1 MPLKKVI
8 LCPNPYRDKGLAA
21 AKEAAKI
28 LEEVGIRT
36 AACLPFRMEGSGQE
50 TDLELRPLQQELRG
64 GDLLVAFGG
73 DGTILHL
80 AKAAATHG
88 LPVLGV
94 NLGSLGFM
102 SELER
107 NEMHLL
113 RNLATGAYRK
123 ERRMMMDVFVER
135 EGRRVYNNLGL
146 NDAVVTKGA
155 VARVIRMDVHV
166 GKAHL
171 GLVEGDGVVI
181 ATPTGS
187 TAYSLSAGG
196 PIVEPVTKNFIVS
209 PICAH
214 SIHSNSYVLS
224 AGNTIAVVPRDIGR
238 KPVLL
243 SVDGGKPFSLRAG
256 DRVTVRCS
264 RYETELVRLSD
275 KSIFEVLRT
284 KMTGELHHEE

>member
-1 MPLKKVI
+1 MKRVI
-8 LCPNPYRDKGLAA
+8 LCPNPYRDKDLAA
-21 AKEAAKI
+21 AKEAAAI
-28 LEEVGIRT
+28 LKETGIAT
-36 AACLPFRMEGSGQE
+36 VACLPFRMDGTGQNYGME
-50 TDLELRPLQQELRG
+50 IRPMQQEIRNC
-64 GDLLVAFGG
+64 DLLIAFGG

-80 AKAAATHG
+80 AKTAAMRS

-113 RNLATGAYRK
+113 KNLATGQYKR

-135 EGRRVYNNLGL
+135 EGKRVYHNSGL

-155 VARVIRMDVHV
+155 VARVVRMDVLV
-166 GKAHL
+166 GDASM
-171 GLVEGDGVVI
+171 GLLEGDGVVV

-187 TAYSLSAGG
+187 TAYSMSAGG
-196 PIVEPVTKNFIVS
+196 PIVEPTARNFVIS

-224 AGNTIAVVPRDIGR
+224 ATTVITVIPKDVGR
-238 KPVLL
+238 KPVFL
-243 SVDGGKPFSLRAG
+243 SVDGGRAFSLHAG
-256 DRVTVRCS
+256 DRIVIRNS
-264 RYETELVRLSD
+264 RYETELIRLSD
-275 KSIFEVLRT
+275 KSIFEILRT
-284 KMTGELHHEE
+284 KMTGELHYEK

>member
-1 MPLKKVI
+1 MKKVI

-21 AKEAAKI
+21 AREAAEI
-28 LEEVGIRT
+28 LREVGIRT
-36 AACLPFRMEGSGQE
+36 VACLPFRMEGQDCGME
-50 TDLELRPLQQELRG
+50 TRPLQQELRG
-64 GDLLVAFGG
+64 SDMIVAFGG

-80 AKAAATHG
+80 AKTAATHS

-113 RNLATGAYRK
+113 RNLATGNFTR
-123 ERRMMMDVFVER
+123 ERRMMMDVSVER
-135 EGRRVYNNLGL
+135 EGQKVYNNIGL

-155 VARVIRMDVHV
+155 VARVIRMNVFV
-166 GKAHL
+166 GNSRM
-171 GLVEGDGVVI
+171 GLVEGDGIVV

-196 PIVEPVTKNFIVS
+196 PIVEPVARNFVVS

-214 SIHSNSYVLS
+214 SMHSNSYVLS
-224 AGNTIAVVPRDIGR
+224 AANTITVIPKDVGR
-238 KPVLL
+238 KPVFL
-243 SVDGGKPFSLRAG
+243 SVDGGRAFSLRAE
-256 DRVTVRCS
+256 DRVVIRTS
-264 RYETELVRLSD
+264 RFETELIRLSD
-275 KSIFEVLRT
+275 KSIFDILRT
-284 KMTGELHHEE
+284 KMTGETHYEE